1 MVLQDGAYAFNASAI
16 PTAVTTALM
25 LFFGAA
31 VFVRR
36 KSRVSA
42 AFFAMTIFAS
52 IWLAA
57 FTLMHASNDAAH
69 ALYWARLAY
78 FGVPFL
84 APAIYQ
90 FTVEMLH
97 IARYRRFQISIAW
110 ILGAIFSGI
119 VVIAHELVRTVT
131 HYSWGFYPRYNVA
144 VSIPYLAFFFGY
156 LIASVLE
163 FLWQY
168 PQSRGIERTR
178 IKLVL
183 ISFGIAYL
191 GCVDYLPKYGI
202 SVYPFGFVPIL
213 CYVFFVAHIVWKYD
227 LVPIS
232 PLLAQREIVGTMADA
247 LFVCDRTGKIQFA
260 NEAVHRLLGYDVA
273 DLVGRPLDHILV
285 LTDADASHVRRWSLP
300 SEERIFRKA
309 DGSKID
315 MNLTVAPVMQGDEPT
330 GAVVIGRDVSDR
342 KRAEKETRHA
352 LTLLQSTLESTA
364 DGILVVGDGTKILSY
379 NQRFLDMWR
388 VPRSVME
395 TQEDRSALLRHVQG
409 QLVHPDEFARIVNS
423 LYSQPEA
430 ESFDLL
436 EFKDGRRF
444 ERYSIGKS
452 VEGVAIRVW
461 SFRDITARY
470 DAERMLRESELRYRL
485 LFEQNAAGVC
495 VSSLTGE
502 IIDCNFTFA
511 SMLGYA
517 RPDLIGTD
525 IGDLFARR
533 HEREEIVALLSDCR
547 ALNSVEIEL
556 HRKDGTS
563 AWVLE
568 NLMLVGDGSEA
579 KIHAT
584 LVDISDRKRAE
595 EQIEFHA
602 YHDVLTGL
610 PNRKLFTDRL
620 GQSLHRARRTQ
631 SSVAVMFVDLDHF
644 KTINDTLGHTAGDEL
659 LLEMSHRLRQCVR
672 DIDTVARIGGD
683 EFTLV
688 LSDLHRPDDAVAI
701 AQKVLET
708 VQSPLS
714 ISGIPIEVTASVGIA
729 LFPDD
734 GSDPES
740 LLRNAD
746 SAMYRAKESGRNN
759 FQLCTDEMKRRANER
774 LSMETRLRRAI
785 YDEELMLLY
794 QPQVNLVTG
803 RVIGAE
809 ALVRWRDGGAIIE
822 PSDFIPVA
830 EESRLILPLGEWVL
844 RTACKQAK
852 EWREQRLEPI
862 RMAVNLS
869 ARQFQ
874 QHDLVQMVSKVL
886 SDTGIDPAMLELEIT
901 ETTAMSNGEVTVEV
915 LRALRALGVSISI
928 DDFGTGYSS
937 LGYLKRFPISAVK
950 IDRAFVRDITSDESD
965 AAIVSA
971 VIGIARSLHLR
982 VVAEGVETEDQF
994 AFLQRRHCDEAQGF
1008 YFSHPMEASVL
1019 TEMMLDRPLGVQ
1031 QEPRLSV

>member
-1 MVLQDGAYAFNASAI
+1 
-16 PTAVTTALM
+16 
-25 LFFGAA
+25 
-31 VFVRR
+31 
-36 KSRVSA
+36 
-42 AFFAMTIFAS
+42 
-52 IWLAA
+52 
-57 FTLMHASNDAAH
+57 
-69 ALYWARLAY
+69 
-78 FGVPFL
+78 
-84 APAIYQ
+84 
-90 FTVEMLH
+90 
-97 IARYRRFQISIAW
+97 
-110 ILGAIFSGI
+110 
-119 VVIAHELVRTVT
+119 AHELVRTVT
-131 HYSWGFYPRYNVA
+131 QYSWGFYPRYGVA

-156 LIASVLE
+156 LIASAVE

-168 PQSRGIERTR
+168 PQSRGLERTR
-178 IKLVL
+178 IKLLLV
-183 ISFGIAYL
+183 SFGIAYL

-202 SVYPFGFVPIL
+202 AVYPFGYVPIL
-213 CYVFFVAHIVWKYD
+213 CFVFFVAHIVWKYD

-232 PLLAQREIVGTMADA
+232 PLLASREIVGTMADA

-260 NEAVHRLLGYDVA
+260 NEAVQRLLGYTPA

-285 LTDADASHVRRWSLP
+285 LTDADASHVRRWSMP

-309 DGSKID
+309 DGTKVD
-315 MNLTVAPVMQGDEPT
+315 MNLTIAPVMQGDEPA
-330 GAVVIGRDVSDR
+330 GAVVIGRDVRDR
-342 KRAEKETRHA
+342 KRAEKETRRA
-352 LTLLQSTLESTA
+352 LSLLQSTLESTA
-364 DGILVVGDGTKILSY
+364 DGILVVGDGSKVLSY
-379 NQRFLDMWR
+379 NQRFVDMWR
-388 VPRSVME
+388 IPRSVME
-395 TQEDRSALLRHVQG
+395 NPDRVSLIRHVQE
-409 QLVHPDEFARIVNS
+409 QLVHPEEFVRIVNS
-423 LYSQPEA
+423 LNSQPEA
-430 ESFDLL
+430 ESFDRL

-444 ERYSIGKS
+444 ERYSIGKH

-461 SFRDITARY
+461 SFRDITARH

-495 VSSLTGE
+495 VSDVAGL

-517 RPDLIGTD
+517 RPELIGANIT
-525 IGDLFARR
+525 DLFVRR
-533 HEREEIVALLSDCR
+533 HEREELAMLLSDCR
-547 ALNSVEIEL
+547 ALNSVEIQL
-556 HRKDGTS
+556 LRKDGTS

-568 NLMLVGDGSEA
+568 NLMMVGEGSEA

-620 GQSLHRARRTQ
+620 GQSLNRARRTQ
-631 SSVAVMFVDLDHF
+631 TAVAVMFVDLDHF

-688 LSDLHRPDDAVAI
+688 LSDLHRPEDAVAI

-729 LFPDD
+729 LFPVD
-734 GSDPES
+734 GADPES

-759 FQLCTDEMKRRANER
+759 FQLCTDEMKRRATER
-774 LSMETRLRRAI
+774 LSLETRLRRAI
-785 YDEELMLLY
+785 HDEDLMLLY

-852 EWREQRLEPI
+852 EWLDSDIEPI
-862 RMAVNLS
+862 RIAVNLS

-886 SDTGIDPAMLELEIT
+886 GETGIDPAMLEL
-901 ETTAMSNGEVTVEV
+901 
-915 LRALRALGVSISI
+915 
-928 DDFGTGYSS
+928 
-937 LGYLKRFPISAVK
+937 
-950 IDRAFVRDITSDESD
+950 
-965 AAIVSA
+965 
-971 VIGIARSLHLR
+971 
-982 VVAEGVETEDQF
+982 
-994 AFLQRRHCDEAQGF
+994 
-1008 YFSHPMEASVL
+1008 
-1019 TEMMLDRPLGVQ
+1019 
-1031 QEPRLSV
+1031 